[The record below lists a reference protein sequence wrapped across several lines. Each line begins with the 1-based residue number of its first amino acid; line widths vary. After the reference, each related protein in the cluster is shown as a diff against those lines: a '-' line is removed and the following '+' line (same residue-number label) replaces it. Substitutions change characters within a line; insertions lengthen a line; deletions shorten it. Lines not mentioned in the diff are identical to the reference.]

1 MLHSEEA
8 EIKLSYCKQ
17 ALCLWHW
24 VYFVEE
30 YVICEIETLYCC
42 YTAPPLIC
50 WSAVMDKSSCK
61 SRLDIMSTTDS
72 IVIVIDMKT

>member
-50 WSAVMDKSSCK
+50 
-61 SRLDIMSTTDS
+61 
-72 IVIVIDMKT
+72 